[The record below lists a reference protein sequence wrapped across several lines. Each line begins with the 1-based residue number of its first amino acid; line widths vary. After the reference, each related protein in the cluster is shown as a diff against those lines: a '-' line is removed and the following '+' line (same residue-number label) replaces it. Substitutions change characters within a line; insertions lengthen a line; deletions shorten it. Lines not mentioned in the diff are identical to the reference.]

1 MNSLLIAIT
10 HLKALFELDT
20 RVTTVIEGE
29 GEEIDTYKTN
39 QYPLVNLSIGTST
52 VGVGEVKHQI
62 VVHAL
67 TQRSYSK
74 TQSQGADTVLAT
86 LTVDTPL
93 TVDGAIAPIPAGRFW
108 KNDNK
113 LTNLDLTSDILIKAI
128 TRIKLQNNQNDVE
141 LSNEPTLEVIKFDFL
156 NTLDG
161 YSCTFE
167 LAVTNNDNV
176 CSY

>member
-1 MNSLLIAIT
+1 MNSLLT
-10 HLKALFELDT
+10 SLTYLKTLFELDT

-52 VGVGEVKHQI
+52 VGIGEVKHQF
-62 VVHAL
+62 VAHVL
-67 TQRSYSK
+67 TQRSFSK
-74 TQSQGADTVLAT
+74 VASSD
-86 LTVDTPL
+86 
-93 TVDGAIAPIPAGRFW
+93 RFN

-128 TRIKLQNNQNDVE
+128 TNLKLKNNTSDIE
-141 LSNEPTLEVIKFDFL
+141 LSNEPTLEAIKFDFL

-167 LAVTNNDNV
+167 LSVTNNDDV

>member
-1 MNSLLIAIT
+1 MNSLLIALIY
-10 HLKALFELDT
+10 LKELFELDT

-39 QYPLVNLSIGTST
+39 QYPLVNLSIGTT
-52 VGVGEVKHQI
+52 TLGIGEVRHQF
-62 VVHAL
+62 VAHVL
-67 TQRSYSK
+67 TQRSFSK
-74 TQSQGADTVLAT
+74 VASED
-86 LTVDTPL
+86 
-93 TVDGAIAPIPAGRFW
+93 RFY

-113 LTNLDLTSDILIKAI
+113 LENLDLTSDILIKAI
-128 TRIKLQNNQNDVE
+128 TNVKIRSNDSDIW
-141 LSNEPTLEVIKFDFL
+141 LGNEPTLEAIKFDFL

-167 LAVTNNDNV
+167 LVVTNTADV